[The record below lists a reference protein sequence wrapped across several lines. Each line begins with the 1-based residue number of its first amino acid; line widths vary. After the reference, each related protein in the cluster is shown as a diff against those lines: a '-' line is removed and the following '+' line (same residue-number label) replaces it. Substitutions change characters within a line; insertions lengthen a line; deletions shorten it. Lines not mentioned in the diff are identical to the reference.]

1 MDFYL
6 TPPTNPP
13 TKFIL
18 RELFTPGIQR
28 IESICAIG
36 TVLQQVLLIFVKSL
50 GALCF
55 YSYKNRISHIATR
68 LLTLNLSNVGDRTTS
83 KQTNDLSICL
93 TDAPAYTST
102 YPTHTSPK
110 TQRTMY
116 TFVHSAP
123 HLLDSLFCLHS
134 ALSFVARWL
143 LTRKSRVCTTS
154 FQLHGHL
161 HFSFSTTQHHG
172 YD

>member
-13 TKFIL
+13 TKFML

-55 YSYKNRISHIATR
+55 YSYKNRIGHIATR
-68 LLTLNLSNVGDRTTS
+68 LHTLNTYILSNVGNRTTS

-93 TDAPAYTST
+93 TDAPGIYKHLPHAHL
-102 YPTHTSPK
+102 PQNATHNVYLCVFSRP
-110 TQRTMY
+110 Y
-116 TFVHSAP
+116 
-123 HLLDSLFCLHS
+123 LLDSLFCLHS
-134 ALSFVARWL
+134 ALSFV
-143 LTRKSRVCTTS
+143 TR
-154 FQLHGHL
+154 
-161 HFSFSTTQHHG
+161 
-172 YD
+172 

>member
-13 TKFIL
+13 TKFML

-55 YSYKNRISHIATR
+55 YSYKNRIGHIATR
-68 LLTLNLSNVGDRTTS
+68 LHTLNTYILSNVGDRTTS
-83 KQTNDLSICL
+83 EQTNDLSICL

-123 HLLDSLFCLHS
+123 YLLDSLFCLHS
-134 ALSFVARWL
+134 ALSFV
-143 LTRKSRVCTTS
+143 TR
-154 FQLHGHL
+154 
-161 HFSFSTTQHHG
+161 
-172 YD
+172 